1 MNSAT
6 QTSGLS
12 QCPCKWTLKEHEID
26 ISGTK
31 QDVDFKIA
39 EDLAEDSPTQS
50 LFL

>member
-1 MNSAT
+1 MLHRLVDYPSAHVN
-6 QTSGLS
+6 GG
-12 QCPCKWTLKEHEID
+12 LKEHEID

-39 EDLAEDSPTQS
+39 EDLAEDSSTQS